1 MTPEPEYTRSSSSE
15 NRRSAGGFLNDSL
28 TKKGNLYEILG
39 ITKNATDDD
48 IKRAY
53 RRFALKYHPD
63 KNQNNE
69 DFNRKFQEINY
80 ANTILS
86 NPSKRRIY
94 DDYGDMGLK
103 MADQLGEDHI
113 NIMLKPWLKWVF
125 CSIFFLTCGC
135 FCCCCC
141 FCCFFN
147 GCCNC
152 CCGKYKPKGMDR
164 DNPFDLSSNPEDP
177 IDTQPQQQTSN
188 PNQTDIF
195 DTGENNIKFTIYEDS
210 DGIKITKV
218 FEPPPPYSESNPGN
232 EAPTCSQAKP
242 GTPPN
247 YGATTN

>member
-125 CSIFFLTCGC
+125 CSIFFLTCGH
-135 FCCCCC
+135 
-141 FCCFFN
+141 
-147 GCCNC
+147 
-152 CCGKYKPKGMDR
+152 
-164 DNPFDLSSNPEDP
+164 FDLSSNPEDP